1 MQGARTFPY
10 FFNRGFRRYLTA
22 ASLCLLGMLPWSGC
36 SSSPETMKT
45 KLDEIA
51 KEDLQGIV
59 AELPAKAKA
68 EMLAKPYYA
77 VDEYQEFHGDTAI
90 VFQAY
95 ASLVFFYLDPTLDLC
110 QIRKYRY
117 KRSSR
122 IWDRY
127 DVKLKHIPEKY
138 TGSVPP

>member
-1 MQGARTFPY
+1 MTGAPASSYSSLKRLLRP
-10 FFNRGFRRYLTA
+10 LAVVCLCMA
-22 ASLCLLGMLPWSGC
+22 AAVPWGGC
-36 SSSPETMKT
+36 SSSPETMKA

-51 KEDLQGIV
+51 KEDLEGIIK
-59 AELPAKAKA
+59 ELPAKAKKS
-68 EMLAKPYYA
+68 MLYKPYYV
-77 VDEYQEFHGDTAI
+77 VDQYQEFHGDTAI
-90 VFQAY
+90 VFQAN
-95 ASLVFFYLDPTLDLC
+95 ASLIFFYLDPSLDLC

-138 TGSVPP
+138 AGSGPS